1 MKAPIVSGLA
11 RAKHEYGRLLV
22 ARRCATASSKTLE
35 VVDPSETLE
44 QVEVSTICTNIISP
58 FKYLPLQPVLRKP
71 AWSLSLPSRE
81 SMESKR
87 KLSLLGKLVLMWE
100 YAKWSKWPE
109 LLEPP
114 PEGEH
119 WMHEHWAGKQV
130 CSAASKQGW
139 QQASLSVGACEVERG
154 Q

>member
-11 RAKHEYGRLLV
+11 RAKHEYGRVLV
-22 ARRCATASSKTLE
+22 ARRCATASSKTSE
-35 VVDPSETLE
+35 VIDPSETLE

-100 YAKWSKWPE
+100 HAKWSKWPE

-114 PEGEH
+114 SRRRALNA
-119 WMHEHWAGKQV
+119 WALGREAGLL
-130 CSAASKQGW
+130 CSKQGW